1 MKMIVSIMPLLLILS
16 SAYPQTGWKICTSPS
31 FQNRVDDIF
40 MLDTQTGY
48 AVCGDG
54 KIVKTTDGDTWT
66 TLTQT
71 ANTYYRSVEFINT
84 KKGFVGGFPQG
95 SNTTT
100 NINILR
106 KTIDGGITW
115 TDLSPLLH
123 PRARKGIC
131 GLAIPDSN
139 TIYGCG
145 NWYQDS
151 GYIIKSVDGGN
162 TWSFIDMQPYASSII
177 DMYFIN
183 KDTGFA
189 TGRGPLPLRTGIILY
204 TTNGGQ
210 SWTYKFQNTTA
221 SQYCWKIQRLTDK
234 LYFASLEDMLNVKPS
249 ILRSTDGGMNWTI
262 QQVANN
268 KYNIEGIGFIDA
280 LNGWTGGDANF
291 SFKSTNGG
299 VTWDTVQICPFMNR
313 VFKVN
318 DTTLFATGDRIWKYK
333 GDAII
338 PVLPSARYALVRCSP
353 NPVHDNLKID
363 ISLLRNTHVLLI
375 VLDNSGKQINV
386 IDNSDKQQGDYQY
399 HFNPKYLPAGI
410 YYIVIKTHEDKQV
423 SKIVVSH

>member
-1 MKMIVSIMPLLLILS
+1 MKTFIPVVVFLVASFS
-16 SAYPQTGWKICTSPS
+16 SYAQTGWKICTSPS
-31 FQNRVDDIF
+31 FQSRVDDIF

-54 KIVKTTDGDTWT
+54 KTVKTTDGGNNWT
-66 TLTQT
+66 TLVQL
-71 ANTYYRSVEFINT
+71 NNVYCRSVEFINT
-84 KKGFVGGFPQG
+84 QKGFVGGFPVG
-95 SNTTT
+95 TNPANT
-100 NINILR
+100 NILR
-106 KTIDGGITW
+106 RTTDGGSTW
-115 TDLSPLLH
+115 TDLSSLLDD
-123 PRARKGIC
+123 RARKGIC

-145 NWYQDS
+145 NWYQDA

-177 DMYFIN
+177 DMHFTS

-210 SWTYKFQNTTA
+210 SWTYKFQNTMA

-234 LYFASLEDMLNVKPS
+234 LYFASLEDMLNLKPS
-249 ILRSTDGGMNWTI
+249 ILRSADGGMNWTI

-268 KYNIEGIGFIDA
+268 KYDIEGIGFIDP
-280 LNGWTGGDANF
+280 LKGWTGGDADY
-291 SFKSTNGG
+291 SFQSINGG
-299 VTWDTVQICPFMNR
+299 VTWDTVHVCPFMNR

-333 GDAII
+333 GDAVI
-338 PVLPSARYALVRCSP
+338 PTLPPGRYVLMHCNP
-353 NPVHDNLKID
+353 NPVKDNLRID
-363 ISLLRNTHVLLI
+363 ISLSRSTHVLLI
-375 VLDNSGKQINV
+375 VLDNAGKQINT
-386 IDNSDKQQGDYQY
+386 IDNSNKQKGDYQY
-399 HFNPKYLPAGI
+399 HFNAKPLPAGI
-410 YYIVIKTHEDKQV
+410 YYVVIKTHEDKQ
-423 SKIVVSH
+423 SIKIVVSR